1 MSADNGSGSAAGTR
15 HAALQSL
22 PEAGEKHAS
31 TPPPRH
37 DSFIL
42 EQSGLV
48 RIMHR
53 ICRRLGEDYCMYGD
67 PAYPQSRWIASPFR
81 QVSRQLPLNTVEAR
95 FNAWMSSLRIPNEW
109 GFGRIKTNFAYL
121 DFSKGMKPYQQDL
134 ASYWPAAQILQNCHT
149 CCYGCQMAMY
159 YDCRPP
165 ELEEYLRMG
174 ENLRARR
181 VCRLV
186 QNTEGFRWGSSDVIT
201 NSLRL
206 YTTYVMFRLL

>member
-95 FNAWMSSLRIPNEW
+95 FNARMSSLRIPNEW
-109 GFGRIKTNFAYL
+109 
-121 DFSKGMKPYQQDL
+121 FSA
-134 ASYWPAAQILQNCHT
+134 AS
-149 CCYGCQMAMY
+149 
-159 YDCRPP
+159 RPTLP
-165 ELEEYLRMG
+165 TSTS
-174 ENLRARR
+174 RR
-181 VCRLV
+181 
-186 QNTEGFRWGSSDVIT
+186 G
-201 NSLRL
+201 
-206 YTTYVMFRLL
+206 